1 MHSLNLPTL
10 CRSCVLASVLAA
22 GLDASAS
29 IHTFAFYPPGRLGD
43 GAAVLEKAS
52 KTDSRLLSLIPGVS
66 PHFAT
71 SKRHKDF
78 GKDLLSLGLACSK
91 PLLLSLLLPGIFN
104 GRQQGIWC
112 VQHTEMEEKGQG
124 LTPSPSSSPR
134 PTGVQG
140 PPGRS
145 LCQRA
150 GGGTAPSPHPRHPH
164 TVLVPPSP
172 LSHHTLWLAVGAC
185 PRPQEEVA
193 CPRGSWHSPQP
204 CCLPSAAGQGRS
216 RHRSPQHHVRELRAS
231 SLHALCA
238 AFQACAVVRKGLF
251 GV

>member
-1 MHSLNLPTL
+1 MQKLCTGIRAGCRARRLCEHSHVRFLPRWEAGRWGCGAGKSIKNRFQVAFPHTWG
-10 CRSCVLASVLAA
+10 VLTFCHIQEPQRFWEGPALPWVSLLTASAAFLAA
-22 GLDASAS
+22 ARHFQWPSAE
-29 IHTFAFYPPGRLGD
+29 YLVC
-43 GAAVLEKAS
+43 AAH
-52 KTDSRLLSLIPGVS
+52 R
-66 PHFAT
+66 
-71 SKRHKDF
+71 
-78 GKDLLSLGLACSK
+78 
-91 PLLLSLLLPGIFN
+91 
-104 GRQQGIWC
+104 
-112 VQHTEMEEKGQG
+112 EMEEEKGEG

-150 GGGTAPSPHPRHPH
+150 GGGTVPSPHPRHPH

-185 PRPQEEVA
+185 PGPQEEVA

-204 CCLPSAAGQGRS
+204 CCLPGAAGRGRS

-231 SLHALCA
+231 SLHPLCA